1 MICPKCN
8 AEYLDY
14 IKDCS
19 DCKISLID
27 SSKID
32 LQNSDLKWTALP
44 DIQGKIYA
52 DMITDILNQ
61 KSIPNYA
68 RMDWVFSAYLV
79 DGANLPG
86 QKIKIFVPKKKLK
99 QALSIT
105 TSILGIHK

>member
-8 AEYLDY
+8 AEYLNY

-27 SSKID
+27 ASKVD
-32 LQNSDLKWTALP
+32 LQISDLKWHVLP
-44 DIQGKIYA
+44 VIQGKIYA
-52 DMITDILNQ
+52 DMITNILDQ
-61 KSIPNYA
+61 KSIPNYTK
-68 RMDWVFSAYLV
+68 MDWAFSAYFV
-79 DGANLPG
+79 GGANLPG
-86 QKIKIFVPKKKLK
+86 QTIKIFVPEKNLK